1 MFCHETDMTHNI
13 VFMGTPDFAVE
24 ALKALLQNP
33 LYRVVCIYTQPPR
46 PAGRGHQLT
55 PSAVHAY
62 AASQDIEVRTPLSL
76 KAPEEQEKFRA
87 LNADLA
93 IVAAYGLILPAP
105 ILEAPRL
112 GCLNIHA
119 SLLPRWRGAAP
130 IQRAIE
136 AGDTKTGITLMQMDV
151 GLDTGAM
158 LAVKEISITPKT
170 TGKTLHDTLAELGAT
185 LLMETL
191 PAYMAGEIH
200 PTPQPLEGIT
210 YAHKVDKQEGLLDW
224 MQEAET
230 LFRKMRA
237 LTPAPGVWF
246 FFKGM
251 RIKIHD
257 AVTLPS
263 SFATP
268 GTVLNNQLHIACGK
282 GTFCPLL
289 LQKEGGKP
297 LPLEEFLRGF
307 SILPGTCLL

>member
-1 MFCHETDMTHNI
+1 MNKDDANMTHAI

-24 ALKALLQNP
+24 ALKALTHNP
-33 LYRVVCIYTQPPR
+33 LYRVACVYTQPPR

-55 PSAVHAY
+55 PSPVHTY
-62 AASQDIEVRTPLSL
+62 ALSQGIEVRTPLSL
-76 KAPEEQEKFRA
+76 KTEEEQEKFKA
-87 LNADLA
+87 LKADLA
-93 IVAAYGLILPAP
+93 IVAAYGLILPLP

-136 AGDTKTGITLMQMDV
+136 AGDRKTGITLMQMDV

-158 LAVKEISITPKT
+158 LAAKETPITSET
-170 TGKTLHDTLAELGAT
+170 TGKTLHDTLAGLGAT
-185 LLMETL
+185 LLIETL
-191 PAYMAGEIH
+191 PAYMAGQIH
-200 PTPQPLEGIT
+200 PIPQPLEGIT

-224 MQEAET
+224 TFDAET

-237 LTPAPGVWF
+237 LTPFPGVWF
-246 FFKGM
+246 FFDGM

-257 AVTLPS
+257 ASIISS
-263 SFATP
+263 SFSPP
-268 GTVLNNQLHIACGK
+268 GIVLNDQLHIACGK
-282 GTFCPLL
+282 GTFCPRL
-289 LQKEGGKP
+289 LQKEGGKT

-307 SILPGTCLL
+307 SIPKGTCLL